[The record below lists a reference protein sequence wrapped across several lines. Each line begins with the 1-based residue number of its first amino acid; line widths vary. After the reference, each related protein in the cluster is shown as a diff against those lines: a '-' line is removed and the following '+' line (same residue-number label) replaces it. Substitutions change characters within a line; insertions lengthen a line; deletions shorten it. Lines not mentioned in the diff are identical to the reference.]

1 MDIKTDNPHCQKR
14 ESVIRLSSG
23 TYSVPVISR
32 ANVEFGLNIHQ
43 TSTTTESSDISYMP
57 ISGCHFLAWKSFGS
71 VRGK

>member
-57 ISGCHFLAWKSFGS
+57 IRLSFPGMEKFRVS
-71 VRGK
+71 PR